1 MDATQQHLLDLYRA
15 AQHQDPAPP
24 APGTGERALARE
36 VRTWWD
42 FRAVVDRR
50 AAERRARRRTLLAFL
65 RPGARSTAARTTAAR
80 TTAAPTAPAT
90 PTAPAPR
97 PQAQRRTA
105 APLSTCSTPPM
116 RRA

>member
-15 AQHQDPAPP
+15 AQHGDPAPP

-50 AAERRARRRTLLAFL
+50 AAERRARRRALLAFL
-65 RPGARSTAARTTAAR
+65 RPGATAARTS
-80 TTAAPTAPAT
+80 TTPAAPMTPAT
-90 PTAPAPR
+90 PAPR
-97 PQAQRRTA
+97 PT
-105 APLSTCSTPPM
+105 APLPTCSTPPM

>member
-15 AQHQDPAPP
+15 AQHGDPAPP

-36 VRTWWD
+36 VRTRRE

-50 AAERRARRRTLLAFL
+50 AAERRARRRALLAFL
-65 RPGARSTAARTTAAR
+65 WPAARTP
-80 TTAAPTAPAT
+80 AAPTAPAT
-90 PTAPAPR
+90 AAPRQSTPQRPTAPIP
-97 PQAQRRTA
+97 
-105 APLSTCSTPPM
+105 TCSTPPM

>member
-65 RPGARSTAARTTAAR
+65 RPGARTAARTA
-80 TTAAPTAPAT
+80 AAPMTPAAPA
-90 PTAPAPR
+90 APAPR
-97 PQAQRRTA
+97 PQASQRTA